1 MSAVIFA
8 IFYRDFLL
16 SLNIIYAT
24 GSTDYFVKHLIE
36 IITRY
41 PGTGSTHSMDHENGT
56 ILNMISSLSKRMFK
70 WYHIHQTISVVLTIT
85 CCQLTFIIIIY
96 STYSSVSQKP
106 PKNVPS
112 LTGYSFNIHPQF
124 LYFGI
129 WHQQTFKNQLSQLP
143 CFYLLYNALN

>member
-41 PGTGSTHSMDHENGT
+41 PGTGSTQYGPWKWHNSQHDFKSVKADVQMVPY
-56 ILNMISSLSKRMFK
+56 SSNYFSSFDYHMLSADIHNHHLFNLLKCLSKTAQKCPKFD
-70 WYHIHQTISVVLTIT
+70 WL
-85 CCQLTFIIIIY
+85 QL
-96 STYSSVSQKP
+96 
-106 PKNVPS
+106 
-112 LTGYSFNIHPQF
+112 
-124 LYFGI
+124 
-129 WHQQTFKNQLSQLP
+129 
-143 CFYLLYNALN
+143 